1 MAERKGSGFLVH
13 TIVVAI
19 AVWVATQVVS
29 GVSASGPVPLLIMA
43 VVLGLVNAIVRP
55 IMVLLTLPLTV
66 ITLGLF
72 YLVVNGLAF
81 GLAAALVPGFHVAGL
96 WAAILAGIHH
106 GIVNRVEPGPM
117 VMPGQVIDE
126 HAVLPVRW
134 EAALD
139 AFEAGKV
146 LPRYLGERYHALYAA
161 CRREECDRFHAQ
173 ITDRDYEWY
182 LRGS

>member
-1 MAERKGSGFLVH
+1 MAEKQGSGFLVH

-72 YLVVNGLAF
+72 YFVVNGLAF
-81 GLAAALVPGFHVAGL
+81 SLAAALVPGFDVAGL
-96 WAAILAGIHH
+96 WPAILAG
-106 GIVNRVEPGPM
+106 VV
-117 VMPGQVIDE
+117 VSVISW
-126 HAVLPVRW
+126 LIG
-134 EAALD
+134 L
-139 AFEAGKV
+139 
-146 LPRYLGERYHALYAA
+146 
-161 CRREECDRFHAQ
+161 
-173 ITDRDYEWY
+173 IT
-182 LRGS
+182 G